1 MTEQR
6 ASRGEG
12 NVASALR
19 TRRRRER
26 EMGAASPSGPT
37 VKRRKRPKVGK
48 RSDPDY
54 KLAPAYVRV
63 AVHDRVMQALKDST
77 VRQDLLEFLE
87 EWEVQHVRGKVTY
100 SDLSEALL
108 LEWLS
113 KVGWEVA

>member
-26 EMGAASPSGPT
+26 EMGAASPSGPA

-54 KLAPAYVRV
+54 KLAPAYVRI

-77 VRQDLLEFLE
+77 VRQDLFEFLE
-87 EWEVQHVRGKVTY
+87 EWEVKHARGKVTY

-108 LEWLS
+108 L
-113 KVGWEVA
+113 